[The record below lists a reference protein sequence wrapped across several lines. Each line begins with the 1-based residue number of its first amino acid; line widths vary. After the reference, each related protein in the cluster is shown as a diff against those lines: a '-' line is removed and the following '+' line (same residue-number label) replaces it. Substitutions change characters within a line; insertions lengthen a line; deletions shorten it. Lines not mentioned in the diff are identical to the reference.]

1 MVVWCLKFDTKVFEG
16 KTQQTMHNHLVSGQ
30 MNTSLLENWRDEML

>member
-1 MVVWCLKFDTKVFEG
+1 LDFGTKVFEG

-30 MNTSLLENWRDEML
+30 MNMNLLEIWRDEML